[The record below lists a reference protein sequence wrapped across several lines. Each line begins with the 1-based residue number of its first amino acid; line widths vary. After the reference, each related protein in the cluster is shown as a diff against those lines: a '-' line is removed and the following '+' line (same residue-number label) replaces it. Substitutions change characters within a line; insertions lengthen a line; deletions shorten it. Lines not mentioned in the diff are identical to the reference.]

1 MLIEAIS
8 LRGYCRTFRPPRP
21 ASLGKRIGN
30 TAFEPAMRITKLTT
44 IASTGRL
51 MKRSVKDFMRL
62 FRHSTF
68 ALRHS
73 HYVSAGF
80 GFNSGFGA
88 EDRKSTRLNSSHGS
102 ISYAVFCLKKKK
114 K

>member
-30 TAFEPAMRITKLTT
+30 TAFDPAMRITKLTT

-51 MKRSVKDFMRL
+51 MKRSVNDFMRL
-62 FRHSTF
+62 FGHSTF
-68 ALRHS
+68 ALPSSFVHS
-73 HYVSAGF
+73 TFVIYITYLPGLGSTPAL
-80 GFNSGFGA
+80 A
-88 EDRKSTRLNSSHGS
+88 RDR
-102 ISYAVFCLKKKK
+102 Y
-114 K
+114 